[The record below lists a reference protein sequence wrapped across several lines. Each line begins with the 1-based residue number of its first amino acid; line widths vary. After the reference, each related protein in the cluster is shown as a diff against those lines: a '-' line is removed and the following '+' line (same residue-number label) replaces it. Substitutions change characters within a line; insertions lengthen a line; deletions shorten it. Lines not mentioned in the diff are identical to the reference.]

1 MDELNER
8 LLKLHKEENKKNDLI
23 ILFILLAHL
32 PLTLLFSIGYGTWLL
47 VLVSS
52 TILSIFSYIIF
63 VLSRGEKVLRY
74 LNGAIF
80 MLFSAVLIQAQL
92 GRIEMHFHVFSALAF
107 LIIYRD
113 PFVILSAAIT
123 IALHHALFNIFQDFS
138 LSIGS
143 VPLIVFNYGH
153 GWDIV
158 VIHAFFVIF
167 ESGILIYLAI
177 LQKKLMEKSWT
188 QAYTSRGL
196 IIQNLNLKPKL
207 KTVSDSTVSLVDS
220 VIKKSDSIHTN
231 STMQLS
237 SIENIS
243 QSIEDISESVKSIVR
258 NTSNQFDSTNK
269 ISATR
274 DSILE
279 LSSSG
284 VEKITQSNNKLIYA
298 KEKANAGTV
307 QLTKLS
313 ASMEEIQLSYND
325 MLNVISGIYE
335 IADRINLL
343 SLNASIESARAGEF
357 GRGFSVVAQEISK
370 LADQTASNLK
380 TSDKLIKNVRNQ
392 IAISKVNVGDTS
404 ELFNSIKEEVTG
416 LEEVFKEFQSSLTH
430 QAETFES
437 LSNELDNL
445 KNESQDTTSSTK
457 LLNASISDMKNEV
470 KEFINRTRLF
480 SEEAS
485 DLKKISQNSEDSIKL
500 LVSSVEELQFDSKSI
515 SENLI

>member
-1 MDELNER
+1 
-8 LLKLHKEENKKNDLI
+8 
-23 ILFILLAHL
+23 
-32 PLTLLFSIGYGTWLL
+32 
-47 VLVSS
+47 V
-52 TILSIFSYIIF
+52 
-63 VLSRGEKVLRY
+63 
-74 LNGAIF
+74 
-80 MLFSAVLIQAQL
+80 
-92 GRIEMHFHVFSALAF
+92 
-107 LIIYRD
+107 
-113 PFVILSAAIT
+113 
-123 IALHHALFNIFQDFS
+123 
-138 LSIGS
+138 
-143 VPLIVFNYGH
+143 
-153 GWDIV
+153 
-158 VIHAFFVIF
+158 
-167 ESGILIYLAI
+167 
-177 LQKKLMEKSWT
+177 
-188 QAYTSRGL
+188 
-196 IIQNLNLKPKL
+196 
-207 KTVSDSTVSLVDS
+207 DSTVSLVDS

-231 STMQLS
+231 STKQLS

-269 ISATR
+269 ISSTR

-279 LSSSG
+279 LSSIG
-284 VEKITQSNNKLIYA
+284 VEKIAQSNNKLVFA
-298 KEKANAGTV
+298 KEKANAGTI

-392 IAISKVNVGDTS
+392 IALSKVNVGDTS

-416 LEEVFKEFQSSLTH
+416 LEDVFKAFQSSLTH

-437 LSNELDNL
+437 LSNDLDNL

-457 LLNASISDMKNEV
+457 LLNSSISDMKTEV

-485 DLKKISQNSEDSIKL
+485 ELKKISQNSEESIKL
-500 LVSSVEELQFDSKSI
+500 LVSSVDELQFDSKSI
-515 SENLI
+515 SEN

>member
-1 MDELNER
+1 MDEQNGKI
-8 LLKLHKEENKKNDLI
+8 LKLHEIENKKNDVI

-32 PLTLLFSIGYGTWLL
+32 PLTILFSIGYGTWLI
-47 VLVSS
+47 VLILS
-52 TILSIFSYIIF
+52 TILSIFSYSIF
-63 VLSRGEKVLRY
+63 ALWRGQKILRY
-74 LNGAIF
+74 LNGAIL
-80 MLFSAVLIQAQL
+80 MLFSAVMIQAQL

-123 IALHHALFNIFQDFS
+123 IAVHHAVFNLLQEFS

-143 VPLIVFNYGH
+143 IPLMVFNYGH

-158 VIHAFFVIF
+158 ILHAFFVIF

-177 LQKKLMEKSWT
+177 LQKKVIEESWI
-188 QAYTSRGL
+188 QAFTARGL
-196 IIQNLNLKPKL
+196 ILQNLNLKPRL
-207 KTVSDSTVSLVDS
+207 KIASDSTVSLVDS
-220 VIKKSDSIHTN
+220 VIKKSDSIHIN
-231 STMQLS
+231 STKQLS

-258 NTSNQFDSTNK
+258 NTSNQFESTNK

-284 VEKITQSNNKLIYA
+284 VEKIAQSNSKLIFA
-298 KEKANAGTV
+298 KEKAHAGTE
-307 QLTKLS
+307 QLSKLS
-313 ASMEEIQLSYND
+313 ASMEEIQASYND

-392 IAISKVNVGDTS
+392 IALSKVNVGDTS

-416 LEEVFKEFQSSLTH
+416 LEGVFKEFQSSLTH
-430 QAETFES
+430 QSETFES
-437 LSNELDNL
+437 LSNDLDNL

-457 LLNASISDMKNEV
+457 LLNSSISDMKIEV

-485 DLKKISQNSEDSIKL
+485 ELKKISENSEESIKL
-500 LVSSVEELQFDSKSI
+500 LVSSVDELQFDSKLK
-515 SENLI
+515 SEN